1 MRPHRRLGHSDIRP
15 NARRSGM
22 TEQHHPPISIDEMA
36 HAFEDEGGPVDLS
49 HHTIEDWLTLAVFW
63 AMAVCVFLQFFTRYA
78 LNNSLAWTE
87 EIAANCLVIVVF
99 LGSAMCVRMG
109 RHIAVDLIYNFLPR
123 RLGRGLEVAVDVICI
138 GFYGYMAWLM
148 WRYIDI
154 VGSERMVTVDLP
166 RGFVFYTVFAAFA
179 LMLLRSVQNFIKD
192 LTGARTVREEAAES
206 GPPGV

>member
-1 MRPHRRLGHSDIRP
+1 MAQQAAHEVH
-15 NARRSGM
+15 
-22 TEQHHPPISIDEMA
+22 TQIDADELA
-36 HAFEDEGGPVDLS
+36 HQFDEESVPEVDLS
-49 HHTIEDWLTLAVFW
+49 AYAIEDWLSFAIFW
-63 AMAVCVFLQFFTRYA
+63 LMCLCVFLQFFTRYA

-99 LGSAMCVRMG
+99 MGAAMCVRMG

-123 RLGRGLEVAVDVICI
+123 QVGRGLEVAVDIICI

-179 LMLLRSVQNFIKD
+179 LMLLRSVQNFVKD
-192 LTGARTVREEAAES
+192 LTGKKSVREEAADS